1 MTPSEVE
8 RSSTLEL
15 ASDPALLATARLF
28 AASAARAA
36 GCQDE
41 VAEDIRLAVS
51 EACAGAM
58 RRAADGEGSI
68 TVRLRPTGDTL
79 EVTVSSAATSPP
91 GRAGPDGIDLVT
103 ALFPDAVEVERD
115 GRAELRFFAP
125 LSPHAD

>member
-1 MTPSEVE
+1 VTPSAAGGA
-8 RSSTLEL
+8 STLEL

-28 AASAARAA
+28 AAAAARAA

-41 VAEDIRLAVS
+41 VAEDVRLAVS

-58 RRAADGEGSI
+58 RRAGNGDA
-68 TVRLRPTGDTL
+68 TVTVQIRPTERSV

-91 GRAGPDGIDLVT
+91 GGAGPDDIDLVT

-115 GRAELRFFAP
+115 GRAELRFSAP
-125 LSPHAD
+125 LAVPAD